1 MSVFSK
7 LGLAPAD
14 EVNRIDSGEGK
25 VRERTVELGGDVIAL
40 ENIGTMRLVD
50 GKKDHSGLKLGAALL
65 VLALIVFSG
74 SAAGAVVL
82 AAIGA
87 LFIFASLNNKV
98 EVYLLIGSCD
108 GRTTI
113 IVSKD
118 RQFLVDVRNFLR
130 RKIDTRSAES
140 ATINISNSQLS
151 GTIAIG
157 PSASAQGA

>member
-1 MSVFSK
+1 MSIFSK

-14 EVNRIDSGEGK
+14 EVNRFDSGEGT
-25 VRERTVELGGDVIAL
+25 VRERTVELGSDVIAL

-50 GKKDHSGLKLGAALL
+50 GKKDHSGLKVGAVFL
-65 VLALIVFSG
+65 VLALIVVS
-74 SAAGAVVL
+74 SSTTGAMVL
-82 AAIGA
+82 AAIGG
-87 LFIFASLNNKV
+87 LMIFASLNNKV
-98 EVYLLIGSCD
+98 EIYLLIGSCD

-118 RQFLVDVRNFLR
+118 RQFLTNVRNFLR
-130 RKIDTRSAES
+130 RKIDTRSAEG

-157 PSASAQGA
+157 PSASAQGL